1 MCIEPQRFLSRW
13 TPNYLNV
20 VTHSTTCHEVKRGG
34 KMIEMMEPR
43 ITSLVLDVL
52 HIIVGSPGNEESEVL
67 PYCLQNPLT
76 GDTVC

>member
-1 MCIEPQRFLSRW
+1 
-13 TPNYLNV
+13 
-20 VTHSTTCHEVKRGG
+20 
-34 KMIEMMEPR
+34 MIEMMEPR